1 MRTRIGLDTGPVVA
15 GSVGSRGRRSYT
27 VYGDVVNAAARIE
40 AKNKDFGTTLLV
52 AGSTAEAAGD
62 GFNFHEIG
70 QVTMRGRSEPT
81 ALFEVVG

>member
-1 MRTRIGLDTGPVVA
+1 MRTRIGLNSGAIVA
-15 GSVGSRGRRSYT
+15 GSVGSHGRRSYA

-40 AKNKDFGTTLLV
+40 AKNKDLGTTLLV

-62 GFNFHEIG
+62 GFQFHEIG